1 MLVFTLGA
9 CGGDKAGAGADS
21 DKAVTIAKE
30 IKASPND
37 AEAIL
42 KKHGMTEDQFEAL
55 MFEIA
60 DDPKQAEAFATKVG
74 G

>member
-1 MLVFTLGA
+1 MFALTLGA
-9 CGGDKAGAGADS
+9 CGGDNAGAGADS
-21 DKAVTIAKE
+21 DKAVAIAKE
-30 IKASPND
+30 IKASPD
-37 AEAIL
+37 QAEAIL

-60 DDPKQAEAFATKVG
+60 EDPKRADAFATKVG